1 MELEH
6 LEFIIQATDTKTR
19 VTYSRDERRLRLD
32 NVTVFTYVDDS
43 PVEKCVGLTC
53 GFSSQN

>member
-6 LEFIIQATDTKTR
+6 LEFIIQAADTKTR

-43 PVEKCVGLTC
+43 PVEKCLGLTC
-53 GFSSQN
+53 GFSS